1 MTPGT
6 RVRLKSNPDDT
17 GVVIRPPAMGL
28 VGTVYRPDE
37 VLVRWDFPDAMTHIQ
52 IDRLEVIDPDE
63 EDAA

>member
-6 RVRLKSNPDDT
+6 RVRLKSNPDET
-17 GVVIRPPAMGL
+17 GVVIRFSIGL
-28 VGTVYRPDE
+28 RYRSDE
-37 VLVRWDFPDAMTHIQ
+37 VLVRWDFPDAMTNIQ